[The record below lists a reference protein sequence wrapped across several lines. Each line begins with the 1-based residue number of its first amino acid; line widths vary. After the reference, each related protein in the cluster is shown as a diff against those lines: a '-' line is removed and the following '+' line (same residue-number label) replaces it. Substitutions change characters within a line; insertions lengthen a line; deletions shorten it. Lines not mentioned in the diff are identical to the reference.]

1 MLLNYSNHPFDTWGN
16 KQKNRAL
23 ELWGSV
29 SDLNFPVINPNLD
42 EYDLEAIV
50 REEFT
55 KILKLNPSAV
65 HIMGE
70 MNFTFQMAH
79 FLMQNNIP
87 CFASTTN
94 RFVEKKGDNFTS
106 KFEFID
112 FRKYRFLDIEN
123 KFINNQP
130 VALKLSD
137 DQSKILDYFKK
148 FVTKECN
155 TQVLIIKGYAGTGKT
170 TLLKFLHQHLVEI
183 KKHHIIATPTNKAR
197 NVIEKKLKKG
207 ANISTMHSLIYV
219 FDETIATN
227 NTAWTG
233 GDGAIYQ
240 NFNFKA
246 KEKALKIALNL
257 TDDVNV
263 TDLVKDNLIYF
274 FDESSMIKTQV
285 DNTFEVLKFGTGSLL
300 FDFFAVH
307 GTDAK
312 YVFIG
317 DPCQL
322 PPVKENHPAALDAN
336 YFEEHF
342 NLKCEVME
350 LTEVKRQS
358 AESGILD
365 MANTLR
371 EQIVQQK
378 FYALPQLIFKANYK
392 DVQICLNPNSLLNNY
407 LNHFHKYGEDNCIL
421 LSYSNSLVSGYN
433 QNIKNALSNSV
444 SIKEG
449 DVVMSYTKNQLYR
462 VDNSERLVVKKI
474 IESVYQGGVKFLK
487 LRLKSLDNL
496 EEIEAYVYENFLMKN
511 DGSFTN
517 QEFKTMM
524 IDFKK
529 RMDYQNI
536 SIKSSE
542 FKEKQKSD
550 PFLNAL
556 HLKFGYA
563 CTIHKAQGAEWD
575 YVFLAINFNKSN
587 PKYSLENY
595 LNFAKILYTAIT
607 RAKKQLFILD
617 GNWILHKF

>member
-1 MLLNYSNHPFDTWGN
+1 
-16 KQKNRAL
+16 
-23 ELWGSV
+23 
-29 SDLNFPVINPNLD
+29 
-42 EYDLEAIV
+42 
-50 REEFT
+50 
-55 KILKLNPSAV
+55 
-65 HIMGE
+65 
-70 MNFTFQMAH
+70 
-79 FLMQNNIP
+79 
-87 CFASTTN
+87 
-94 RFVEKKGDNFTS
+94 
-106 KFEFID
+106 
-112 FRKYRFLDIEN
+112 
-123 KFINNQP
+123 
-130 VALKLSD
+130 
-137 DQSKILDYFKK
+137 
-148 FVTKECN
+148 
-155 TQVLIIKGYAGTGKT
+155 
-170 TLLKFLHQHLVEI
+170 
-183 KKHHIIATPTNKAR
+183 
-197 NVIEKKLKKG
+197 
-207 ANISTMHSLIYV
+207 
-219 FDETIATN
+219 
-227 NTAWTG
+227 
-233 GDGAIYQ
+233 
-240 NFNFKA
+240 
-246 KEKALKIALNL
+246 
-257 TDDVNV
+257 
-263 TDLVKDNLIYF
+263 
-274 FDESSMIKTQV
+274 
-285 DNTFEVLKFGTGSLL
+285 
-300 FDFFAVH
+300 
-307 GTDAK
+307 
-312 YVFIG
+312 
-317 DPCQL
+317 
-322 PPVKENHPAALDAN
+322 
-336 YFEEHF
+336 
-342 NLKCEVME
+342 
-350 LTEVKRQS
+350 
-358 AESGILD
+358 

-371 EQIVQQK
+371 DQIVQQK

-496 EEIEAYVYENFLMKN
+496 EEVEAYVYENFLIKN

-517 QEFKTMM
+517 QEFKSMM

-536 SIKSSE
+536 ITKSSE